1 MNLAVLRKLLPYL
14 AGAAIVLAAVS
25 GLLWMGYRHG
35 VTTTDNAWQSRWDK
49 QAADLAIARAD
60 AEHLARQ
67 AERNS
72 ALAMAAIDKA
82 YQQGKT
88 DGKAQADRTI
98 ADLRNGNAR
107 LRERFTCPPAGND
120 MPDTAGT
127 TGSSDAGEARG
138 LQRDDAEFLIRYAE
152 RADEVVHQLQA
163 CQAIIQQDR
172 QQ

>member
-14 AGAAIVLAAVS
+14 AGAAIVLAVVS

-60 AEHLARQ
+60 AERLARQ

-82 YQQGKT
+82 YQQGQA

-98 ADLRNGNAR
+98 ADLRSGNAR

-120 MPDTAGT
+120 MPDPTGT
-127 TGSSDAGEARG
+127 TGRSDAGEARG

-152 RADEVVHQLQA
+152 RADEVVRQLQA